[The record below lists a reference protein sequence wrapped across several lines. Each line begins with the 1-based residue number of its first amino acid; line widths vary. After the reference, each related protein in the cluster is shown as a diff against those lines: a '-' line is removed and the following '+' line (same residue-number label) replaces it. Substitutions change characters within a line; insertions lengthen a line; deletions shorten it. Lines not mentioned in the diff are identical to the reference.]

1 MARDL
6 KNIFDPSISTGLML
20 RLSDMKQE
28 NIMIIITLMDSLLAS
43 HSPEKENK
51 VTRDGF
57 IYDLLVLRDV
67 MELGKLSEVVD
78 LPTTVQCEQFN

>member
-28 NIMIIITLMDSLLAS
+28 NVMIIITLTDSLLAF

-51 VTRDGF
+51 VT
-57 IYDLLVLRDV
+57 
-67 MELGKLSEVVD
+67 
-78 LPTTVQCEQFN
+78 